1 MRYFHRAGAKC
12 IGVQE
17 IDCAIY
23 NPEGIHPKEL
33 ENWKDKHGT
42 IKVKLNFFGI
52 EVGYCS
58 RKRVVIVRAN
68 NVSGISW
75 CQEF

>member
-17 IDCAIY
+17 IDCALY
-23 NPEGIHPKEL
+23 NSEGIHPKEL

-42 IKVKLNFFGI
+42 IKVRLKIVKFF
-52 EVGYCS
+52 
-58 RKRVVIVRAN
+58 
-68 NVSGISW
+68 
-75 CQEF
+75 